1 MRRSKKS
8 ACAEPPH
15 KPSPKRDS
23 RKPETVPAASE
34 AATAYSEKEKTP
46 VPITYQRSRNMA
58 LLKLALINRTIS
70 E

>member
-8 ACAEPPH
+8 ACAEPPL
-15 KPSPKRDS
+15 KDSPKRNS
-23 RKPETVPAASE
+23 RKPETVPTVSE
-34 AATAYSEKEKTP
+34 AATVYGEKEKTP
-46 VPITYQRSRNMA
+46 VPITYQRSRNVA